1 MGGLLGVNRD
11 SGGDGAGDKLCW
23 GWGPGI
29 CCRVGAGGE
38 WGRAGDMGGPH
49 GVSSHLLSISQGDN
63 FLLHNLILDTGITQK
78 LVDQVWKDQ
87 DLNT

>member
-1 MGGLLGVNRD
+1 MEQGINCAGVGVLGSAAEWVL
-11 SGGDGAGDKLCW
+11 G
-23 GWGPGI
+23 
-29 CCRVGAGGE
+29 

-49 GVSSHLLSISQGDN
+49 GVGSHLLLLSIFQGDN